1 MLFSACFNKV
11 IHTVLGRL
19 REMEYFLLSTTT
31 HLENYKAVNSKMC
44 TDNVAF
50 QMVLAATPGLAPSPK
65 KVQLSFAACSF

>member
-1 MLFSACFNKV
+1 
-11 IHTVLGRL
+11 
-19 REMEYFLLSTTT
+19 MEYFLLSTTT